1 MILKTY
7 KANTNASIN
16 VVLPSKKNLHVSF
29 TPLSD
34 GSSVFQTDNV
44 DIQNAIER
52 HYNYGKLFRLVS
64 VSGNKENG
72 LKVPA
77 KKAPAKAP
85 VPAPAPVES
94 KEETTGSETA
104 SEQKPEA
111 EETAQE
117 QATATV
123 EEESKVSDE
132 SEAPADETPSNESE
146 TPVDENG
153 LRKVNVTDIAA
164 AKDYLATTFGISRT
178 TMRSTKS
185 ILEKAA
191 ENGIQFVGL

>member
-7 KANTNASIN
+7 KANTNVSIN

-52 HYNYGKLFRLVS
+52 HYNYGKLFRLVG

-77 KKAPAKAP
+77 KEAP

-132 SEAPADETPSNESE
+132 SETPADETPSDESE

>member
-7 KANTNASIN
+7 KANTNVSIN
-16 VVLPSKKNLHVSF
+16 VVLPNKKNLHVSF

-77 KKAPAKAP
+77 KKAH

-117 QATATV
+117 QATVTV

-132 SEAPADETPSNESE
+132 SETPADETPSDESE

>member
-7 KANTNASIN
+7 KANTNVSIN

-72 LKVPA
+72 LKVPD
-77 KKAPAKAP
+77 KKAH

-132 SEAPADETPSNESE
+132 SETPADETPSDESE

>member
-7 KANTNASIN
+7 KANTNVSIN

-77 KKAPAKAP
+77 EKAP
-85 VPAPAPVES
+85 VPAPAPVEG

-132 SEAPADETPSNESE
+132 SEAPADETPSDESE